1 MGRDRG
7 IGVRRGGLG
16 ANGYGGIE
24 GAEWEFEWGL
34 VLGDRGQPGM
44 RSAEVNGGG
53 GMGWGMWG
61 WGGNECRSGCEG
73 LWRPGGYVVVR
84 GGAWGLVRRL
94 WGAGHGR

>member
-53 GMGWGMWG
+53 EWV
-61 WGGNECRSGCEG
+61 GGCGAGEEMSVE
-73 LWRPGGYVVVR
+73 VDVR
-84 GGAWGLVRRL
+84 GCGGLGGTL
-94 WGAGHGR
+94 WCGEGHGG